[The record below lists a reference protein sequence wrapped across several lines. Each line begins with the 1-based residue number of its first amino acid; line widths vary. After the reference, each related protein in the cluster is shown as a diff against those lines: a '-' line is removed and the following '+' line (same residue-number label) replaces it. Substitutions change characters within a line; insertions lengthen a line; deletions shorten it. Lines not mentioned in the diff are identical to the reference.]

1 MRGRSSSGSRARSG
15 SSSSSG
21 GKKGG
26 EFFGGIILIAFAL
39 PMIWMNERKDVK
51 YYQVIM
57 AGKDAVKNVD
67 SEKPFDNE
75 WDLAFCTGRTAT
87 QTPVADQMFGVSF
100 QDIVKIKRT
109 VEVY

>member
-1 MRGRSSSGSRARSG
+1 MRGRSSSGRIDRSG
-15 SSSSSG
+15 GTSSG

-39 PMIWMNERKDVK
+39 SMIWMNERKDVK